1 VIHSSFIISGVSAF
15 STLPSIAAGLG
26 IKPSL
31 TSSSNYV
38 AERRCQ
44 SDRSATY
51 SRVARQRWER
61 AAKVGVPGLL
71 LLSKTKMT
79 TD

>member
-1 VIHSSFIISGVSAF
+1 MIHSSLIISGASA
-15 STLPSIAAGLG
+15 SLTLPCIAAGRG

-38 AERRCQ
+38 AERKCQ

-51 SRVARQRWER
+51 SRVAR
-61 AAKVGVPGLL
+61 
-71 LLSKTKMT
+71 
-79 TD
+79 